1 MSRRLNYFEQ
11 SPELT
16 EAVTR
21 HSEEGISDELYTRV
35 RAQFSET
42 HLGIDFRDRG
52 HQCVESSQH
61 QFGTVPGSFDEMLGL
76 TKGWIEL
83 FPEKTKEK

>member
-1 MSRRLNYFEQ
+1 MSQRLNYFEQ

-61 QFGTVPGSFDEMLGL
+61 QFWDDPWILRRNAGVNQ
-76 TKGWIEL
+76 GWIEL
-83 FPEKTKEK
+83 LPEKTKEK